1 LPAIEVTGGKNLA
14 ISTRA
19 ATLKQEMCAAL
30 SKELEIARK
39 ASSGERANEVKDGVQ
54 TRKKGNSFVYEF
66 EELTG
71 YPPDEG
77 VQVSFTVGEK
87 TSKGRYLGE
96 INSKFVFEFDD
107 DLGANIT
114 HGAIVSDPLFLLEK
128 QISILSTD
136 GPFESQVALS
146 SIGLAEYLNVNS
158 LSPNKSFMDGLN
170 QLQTDALE
178 VVAKNSVT
186 YIWGPPGTG
195 KTTTMGSIVAALASL
210 GQKVLLVSNTN
221 LAIDTALERC
231 LDRFSDVKELSGGEM
246 LRLGTMVKPELI
258 KKYSSKIDLDN
269 LFEKEV
275 VPLRK
280 KIETLSSS
288 LSKKKNKISDLLE
301 TQREYDRHLEKSLGS
316 AKAEVKVNALREDLN
331 KAKKEIPALNSRI
344 AELEQEFTQANS
356 KSGIGRMFSKSRNP
370 GAIRL
375 DINSAQSKKNQADK
389 AVLRISSEIP
399 ILEKEIAEIDRA
411 AAASK
416 AWLAKHSEGPKLI
429 IEIDSLKSETAVDE
443 KAIEALQEEIS
454 QKRTAIMQNAM
465 VIACTAYK
473 PLLDKEIIAMKFD
486 CVVIDEASMMQ
497 LPLYYCAAAL
507 AQTRIVI
514 AGDFRQLPPIVRVGS
529 NSSRGDSPAAA
540 LEADMKA
547 LMTENA
553 FTKSGVIAK
562 SKIGEKSTEL
572 IALRDQ
578 YRMRQPI
585 SDLIS
590 ETFYPEHTLRTVAEK
605 TDKPTPWGNE
615 AFIFFDTTSLEPE
628 SSTVGGKSRRNL
640 MHALTI
646 QAIAEQLFE
655 DGWELKSTAKKSF
668 GIITPYA
675 KQSSFIESLLTTD
688 PDKHVKGGISTVHRF
703 QGNERD
709 LMIIDLTKVASDN
722 EPNLGSFIG
731 HPDPLAPENAMWNVA
746 ISRARQHVMI
756 VGDSPTLERNSSAL
770 ISQLVTKM
778 KKNMKVIDA
787 RTVINEELLLASKTK
802 PTSTSGSISWFTGEG
817 FYKAFEKDLRS
828 VKSKVFLASP
838 FTTAQGTDRWM
849 QTFRDLRA
857 KEVEIIGF
865 TKPINEKDA
874 STNSAEIH
882 TGLEGV
888 FKELRPVSKMH
899 EKLAVF
905 DQRVVWLGSLNI
917 LSHKNSTEIMVRI
930 DSPDFAQSII
940 EEYQNQRV
948 NKGRPAKV
956 YAAGKHPKIG
966 DKCDRPGCGG
976 KFAFRPAGIS
986 KNSGRAYSA
995 FLSCDNWRINK
1006 CDNSAPFV
1014 AES

>member
-1 LPAIEVTGGKNLA
+1 MV

-19 ATLKQEMCAAL
+19 ATLKQEMGAAL
-30 SKELEIARK
+30 NKELEIARK

-96 INSKFVFEFDD
+96 IDSKFVFEFDD
-107 DLGANIT
+107 DLGANIAQ
-114 HGAIVSDPLFLLEK
+114 GAIVSDPLFLLEK
-128 QISILSTD
+128 QISILSAD

-146 SIGLAEYLNVNS
+146 SIGLAEYLSVDS

-170 QLQTDALE
+170 QLQADALE

-231 LDRFSDVKELSGGEM
+231 LDRFSDVKDLSGGEM

-258 KKYSSKIDLDN
+258 KKYSSKIDLDT

-280 KIETLSSS
+280 KIDAISSA
-288 LSKKKNKISDLLE
+288 LSKKKNKIGDLVE
-301 TQREYDRHLEKSLGS
+301 TQREYDRHLEKSRGS
-316 AKAEVKVNALREDLN
+316 AKAEEKANGLREDLK
-331 KAKKEIPALNSRI
+331 KAKKEIPALKLRI
-344 AELEQEFTQANS
+344 TELEAELNQANS
-356 KSGIGRMFSKSRNP
+356 KSGISRMFSKSRNP

-375 DINSAQSKKNQADK
+375 DINLSQSKKDQADK

-399 ILEKEIAEIDRA
+399 ILEKEIDEIERA
-411 AAASK
+411 AATSK
-416 AWLAKHSEGPKLI
+416 AWLAKHPDGPKLKA
-429 IEIDSLKSETAVDE
+429 EIDSLLGETGADE
-443 KAIEALQEEIS
+443 KAIEAIQEEIS
-454 QKRTAIMQNAM
+454 QKRTAILQKAQ

-486 CVVIDEASMMQ
+486 CVVVDEASMLQ
-497 LPLYYCAAAL
+497 LPLYYCAVAL
-507 AQTRIVI
+507 AQKRIVI

-578 YRMRQPI
+578 YRMRGAI

-615 AFIFFDTTSLEPE
+615 AFLFFDTTSLEPE
-628 SSTVGGKSRRNL
+628 SSTVNGKSRRNL
-640 MHALTI
+640 MHALTV

-688 PDKHVKGGISTVHRF
+688 PEKHVKGGISTVHRF

-709 LMIIDLTKVASDN
+709 LMIIDLTKVASDS
-722 EPNLGSFIG
+722 EPSLGSFIG

-746 ISRARQHVMI
+746 ISRARQHVII
-756 VGDSPTLERNSSAL
+756 VGDFPTLERNGSAL
-770 ISQLVTKM
+770 ISQLVSKM
-778 KKNMKVIDA
+778 KKNMKVIEA
-787 RTVINEELLLASKTK
+787 RTVINDELLLASKTK

-817 FYKAFEKDLRS
+817 FYKAFEKDLRG

-838 FTTAQGTDRWM
+838 FTTAQGTERWM

-857 KEVEIIGF
+857 KEVEIVGF
-865 TKPINEKDA
+865 TKPVNEKDSA
-874 STNSAEIH
+874 TNSAEIH
-882 TGLEGV
+882 TGLETV

-905 DQRVVWLGSLNI
+905 DQRIVWLGSLNI

-940 EEYQNQRV
+940 DEYQNQKRF
-948 NKGRPAKV
+948 
-956 YAAGKHPKIG
+956 AGNSRNLREPGKSLNVG
-966 DKCDRPGCGG
+966 DNCDVPGCSGTLVL
-976 KFAFRPAGIS
+976 RPAGVS
-986 KNSGRAYSA
+986 RNSGRRYEA
-995 FLSCDNWRINK
+995 FLGCTNFRTH
-1006 CDNSAPFV
+1006 
-1014 AES
+1014 

>member
-1 LPAIEVTGGKNLA
+1 VA

-19 ATLKQEMCAAL
+19 ATLKQQMGAAL
-30 SKELEIARK
+30 AKELEIARK
-39 ASSGERANEVKDGVQ
+39 ASSGERANEVKDGHQ

-114 HGAIVSDPLFLLEK
+114 QGAIVSDPLFLLEK
-128 QISILSTD
+128 QISILSSD

-146 SIGLAEYLNVNS
+146 SIGLAEYLTVDP

-170 QLQTDALE
+170 QLQSDALE

-231 LDRFSDVKELSGGEM
+231 LDRFSDVKELNGGEM
-246 LRLGTMVKPELI
+246 LRLGTMVKPELM
-258 KKYSSKIDLDN
+258 KKYSSKIDLDTI
-269 LFEKEV
+269 FEIEV

-280 KIETLSSS
+280 KIDTISSAM
-288 LSKKKNKISDLLE
+288 SKKKNKISDLLE

-316 AKAEVKVNALREDLN
+316 TKALEKANGLREDL
-331 KAKKEIPALNSRI
+331 KRAKKEIPALKLQI
-344 AELEQEFTQANS
+344 TELEAEFEKANS
-356 KSGIGRMFSKSRNP
+356 KSGIGRMFSNSRNP

-375 DINSAQSKKNQADK
+375 DINSAQSKKDQADK

-399 ILEKEIAEIDRA
+399 VLEKEIAEIDRA
-411 AAASK
+411 AVTSK
-416 AWLAKHSEGPKLI
+416 AWLAKHPEGPKLKAQ
-429 IEIDSLKSETAVDE
+429 IDSLKSETAVDE

-454 QKRTAIMQNAM
+454 QKRTEIMQKAQ

-486 CVVIDEASMMQ
+486 CVVVDEASMLQ
-497 LPLYYCAAAL
+497 LPLFYCAAAL
-507 AQTRIVI
+507 AQKRIVI

-578 YRMRQPI
+578 YRMREPI

-628 SSTVGGKSRRNL
+628 SSTVNGKSRRNL

-646 QAIAEQLFE
+646 QAVAEQLFE
-655 DGWELKSTAKKSF
+655 DGWELKSTTKKSF

-688 PDKHVKGGISTVHRF
+688 PDRHVKGGISTVHRF

-709 LMIIDLTKVASDN
+709 LMIIDLTKVASES

-746 ISRARQHVMI
+746 ISRARQHVII
-756 VGDSPTLERNSSAL
+756 VGDFATLERNSGAL
-770 ISQLVTKM
+770 ISQLVVKM
-778 KKNMKVIDA
+778 KKNMKIIDA
-787 RTVINEELLLASKTK
+787 KSVINEELLMASKTK
-802 PTSTSGSISWFTGEG
+802 PTSSSGSISWFTGEG
-817 FYKAFEKDLRS
+817 FYKAFEKDLRN

-838 FTTAQGTDRWM
+838 FTTAQGTERWM

-865 TKPINEKDA
+865 TKPVNEKDS

-882 TGLEGV
+882 NGLESV

-948 NKGRPAKV
+948 SKGRTPKV
-956 YAAGKHPKIG
+956 YAPGKHPKPG

-976 KFAFRPAGIS
+976 KFAFRSAGVS

-995 FLSCDNWRINK
+995 FLSCDNWRVNK

-1014 AES
+1014 SE

>member
-1 LPAIEVTGGKNLA
+1 LT

-19 ATLKQEMCAAL
+19 ATLKQQMVAAL
-30 SKELEIARK
+30 NKELEIARK
-39 ASSGERANEVKDGVQ
+39 ASSGERANEVKDGIQ
-54 TRKKGNSFVYEF
+54 TRKRGNSFIYEF

-96 INSKFVFEFDD
+96 VNSKFVFEIED
-107 DLGANIT
+107 DLGANVT
-114 HGAIVSDPLFLLEK
+114 QGAIVSDPLFLLEK
-128 QISILSTD
+128 QISILSAD

-146 SIGLAEYLNVNS
+146 SIGLAEYLKVES
-158 LSPNKSFMDGLN
+158 LSPNKNFMDGLN
-170 QLQTDALE
+170 QLQSDALQ
-178 VVAKNSVT
+178 VVANNSVT

-231 LDRFSDVKELSGGEM
+231 LDRSNDVKELGGGEM
-246 LRLGTMVKPELI
+246 LRLGTMVKPELV
-258 KKYSSKIDLDN
+258 KKYSSKIDLDT
-269 LFEKEV
+269 LFEIEV

-280 KIETLSSS
+280 KIDITSSA
-288 LSKKKNKISDLLE
+288 LNKKKNKISDLME
-301 TQREYDRHLEKSLGS
+301 AQREYDRHLEKSLGS
-316 AKAEVKVNALREDLN
+316 VKAEEKARGIRADLE
-331 KAKKEIPALNSRI
+331 KAKKEIPALKIRI
-344 AELEQEFTQANS
+344 SELETEFDQSNS

-370 GAIRL
+370 GVIRL
-375 DINSAQSKKNQADK
+375 EINSSQSKKDQADK
-389 AVLRISSEIP
+389 SVLRLSAEIS
-399 ILEKEIAEIDRA
+399 LVEKEINEIEKHVA
-411 AAASK
+411 SSK
-416 AWLAKHSEGPKLI
+416 AWLAKHPEGQKNNAE
-429 IEIDSLKSETAVDE
+429 IESLKGETLVDE
-443 KAIEALQEEIS
+443 KAIESLQEEIS
-454 QKRTAIMQNAM
+454 QKRTAIMQRAQ
-465 VIACTAYK
+465 VIACTAYR

-486 CVVIDEASMMQ
+486 CVVVDEASMLQ

-507 AQTRIVI
+507 AQKRIVI

-529 NSSRGDSPAAA
+529 NSSRGDSPAAT
-540 LEADMKA
+540 LEANMKE

-562 SKIGEKSTEL
+562 SKLGEKSTEL
-572 IALRDQ
+572 VALRDQ
-578 YRMRQPI
+578 YRMREAI
-585 SDLIS
+585 SNLIS

-615 AFIFFDTTSLEPE
+615 AFLFFDTTSLEPE
-628 SSTVGGKSRRNL
+628 SSTVNGKSRRNL

-655 DGWELKSTAKKSF
+655 EGWELKSIAKKSF

-688 PDKHVKGGISTVHRF
+688 PEKHVKGGISTVHRF

-709 LMIIDLTKVASDN
+709 LMIIDLTKVASES
-722 EPNLGSFIG
+722 EPNLGNFIG

-746 ISRARQHVMI
+746 ISRARQHVII
-756 VGDSPTLERNSSAL
+756 VGDFPTLKRNSSSL

-778 KKNMKVIDA
+778 KRNLKVIDA
-787 RTVINEELLLASKTK
+787 RTVINEELLLASNTK
-802 PTSTSGSISWFTGEG
+802 PTSSSGSISWFTGEG
-817 FYKAFEKDLRS
+817 FYKAFDKDLRS

-838 FTTAQGTDRWM
+838 FTTTQGTQRWM

-857 KEVEIIGF
+857 KDVEIIGF
-865 TKPINEKDA
+865 TKPVNEKDT

-882 TGLEGV
+882 TSLEGV

-940 EEYQNQRV
+940 DEYQNQRV
-948 NKGRPAKV
+948 GKGRPVKV
-956 YAAGKHPKIG
+956 YPPGRQPKIG

-976 KFAFRPAGIS
+976 TLILKSAGIS
-986 KNSGRAYSA
+986 KSGRSYSA
-995 FLSCDNWRINK
+995 FLSCDNWRVNK
-1006 CDNSAPFV
+1006 CSNSAEYIPN
-1014 AES
+1014 

>member
-1 LPAIEVTGGKNLA
+1 MA
-14 ISTRA
+14 ISIRA
-19 ATLKQEMCAAL
+19 AALKQDMGAAL
-30 SKELEIARK
+30 NKELEIARK

-54 TRKKGNSFVYEF
+54 TRKKSNSFVYEF

-71 YPPDEG
+71 FPPDEG
-77 VQVSFTVGEK
+77 VEVSFTVGEK

-107 DLGANIT
+107 DLGATIAQ
-114 HGAIVSDPLFLLEK
+114 GGIVSSPLFLLEK
-128 QISILSTD
+128 QISILSND
-136 GPFESQVALS
+136 APFESQVALS
-146 SIGLAEYLNVNS
+146 SIGLAEYLSVDS

-170 QLQTDALE
+170 QLQSDALA

-231 LDRFSDVKELSGGEM
+231 LDRFSDVQELSGGEM

-258 KKYSSKIDLDN
+258 SKYSSKVDLDT
-269 LFEKEV
+269 LFGIEV
-275 VPLRK
+275 APLRK
-280 KIETLSSS
+280 KIETISSA

-301 TQREYDRHLEKSLGS
+301 TQREYDRHLENSSGS
-316 AKAEVKVNALREDLN
+316 EKAEAKVNKLREDLK
-331 KAKKEIPALNSRI
+331 KAKKEIPALKLRI
-344 AELEQEFTQANS
+344 SELEAEFTLANS
-356 KSGIGRMFSKSRNP
+356 KSGIGRMLSKSRKP
-370 GAIRL
+370 DSIKL
-375 DINSAQSKKNQADK
+375 DINSTQSKKDQADK

-399 ILEKEIAEIDRA
+399 VLEKEIAEIDRA

-416 AWLAKHSEGPKLI
+416 AWLAKHPAGPKLKA
-429 IEIDSLKSETAVDE
+429 EIDSLRRETAVDE
-443 KAIEALQEEIS
+443 KAIKALQEEIS
-454 QKRTAIMQNAM
+454 QKRLAIMQKAK

-473 PLLDKEIIAMKFD
+473 PLLDKEVIAMKFD
-486 CVVIDEASMMQ
+486 CVVVDEASMLQ
-497 LPLYYCAAAL
+497 FPLYYCAAAL
-507 AQTRIVI
+507 AQKRIVI

-529 NSSRGDSPAAA
+529 NPNRGDSAAAA
-540 LEADMKA
+540 LEADMKE

-578 YRMRQPI
+578 YRMRKPI

-590 ETFYPEHTLRTVAEK
+590 ETFYPEHTLRTVSEK

-615 AFIFFDTTSLEPE
+615 AFLFFDTTSLEPE
-628 SSTVGGKSRRNL
+628 SSTVNGKSRRNL
-640 MHALTI
+640 MHALTV
-646 QAIAEQLFE
+646 QAIAEKLFE
-655 DGWELKSTAKKSF
+655 HGWELKSTAEKSF

-688 PDKHVKGGISTVHRF
+688 TEKHVKGGISTVHRF

-709 LMIIDLTKVASDN
+709 LMIIDLTKVASDS
-722 EPNLGSFIG
+722 EPKLGSFIG

-746 ISRARQHVMI
+746 ISRARQHVI
-756 VGDSPTLERNSSAL
+756 IIGDFPTLERNSSAL
-770 ISQLVTKM
+770 ISQLVHKM
-778 KKNMKVIDA
+778 KKNMKIIDA
-787 RTVINEELLLASKTK
+787 KTVINEELLLASKTNA
-802 PTSTSGSISWFTGEG
+802 TSSSGSISWFTGAG
-817 FYKAFEKDLRS
+817 FYKAFERDLRS

-838 FTTAQGTDRWM
+838 FTTAQGTERWM

-874 STNSAEIH
+874 STNSAQIH
-882 TGLEGV
+882 SGLETV
-888 FKELRPVSKMH
+888 FKELRPISKMH

-905 DQRVVWLGSLNI
+905 DERIVWLGSLNI

-930 DSPDFAQSII
+930 DSVDFAQSII
-940 EEYQNQRV
+940 NEYQNQRIS
-948 NKGRPAKV
+948 KGRTAKS
-956 YAAGKHPKIG
+956 YPPGKQPKIG

-976 KFAFRPAGIS
+976 EMFLKEGGIS
-986 KNSGRAYSA
+986 TKSGKPVPYKA
-995 FLSCDNWRINK
+995 FLGCSNFSLNGCKNAIWDYDSK
-1006 CDNSAPFV
+1006 PQVKS
-1014 AES
+1014 

>member
-1 LPAIEVTGGKNLA
+1 MA

-19 ATLKQEMCAAL
+19 ATLKQEMGAAL
-30 SKELEIARK
+30 NKELEIARK

-54 TRKKGNSFVYEF
+54 TRKKGKSFVYEF

-87 TSKGRYLGE
+87 TSKGKYLGE
-96 INSKFVFEFDD
+96 INSKFVFEFED
-107 DLGANIT
+107 DLGTSIAQ
-114 HGAIVSDPLFLLEK
+114 GAIVSDPLFLLEK
-128 QISILSTD
+128 QISVLSTD
-136 GPFESQVALS
+136 GPFENQVALS
-146 SIGLAEYLNVNS
+146 SLGLAEYINVDS
-158 LSPNKSFMDGLN
+158 LDPNKSFMDGLN
-170 QLQTDALE
+170 QLQADALE

-258 KKYSSKIDLDN
+258 KKYSSKIDLDS
-269 LFEKEV
+269 LFEIEV
-275 VPLRK
+275 APLRK
-280 KIETLSSS
+280 KIDAVSST

-301 TQREYDRHLEKSLGS
+301 RQREYDRHLEKSFGS
-316 AKAEVKVNALREDLN
+316 VKAEEKVKELKEDLK
-331 KAKKEIPALNSRI
+331 KAENEIPTLKSRI
-344 AELEQEFTQANS
+344 TELEDEFTQANS

-370 GAIRL
+370 GVIRL
-375 DINSAQSKKNQADK
+375 DINSAQSKKDQADK

-399 ILEKEIAEIDRA
+399 VLEKEIVEIDRA
-411 AAASK
+411 AATSK
-416 AWLAKHSEGPKLI
+416 AWLEKHPEGKEFKA
-429 IEIDSLKSETAVDE
+429 EIDSLTRETAVDE
-443 KAIEALQEEIS
+443 KEIDELQEEIS
-454 QKRTAIMQNAM
+454 QKRTSIMQKAK
-465 VIACTAYK
+465 VIACTAYR

-486 CVVIDEASMMQ
+486 CVVVDEASMLQ

-507 AQTRIVI
+507 AQKRIVV

-529 NSSRGDSPAAA
+529 NSSRGDSPAAD

-578 YRMRQPI
+578 YRMRGPI

-605 TDKPTPWGNE
+605 MDKPTPWGNDS
-615 AFIFFDTTSLEPE
+615 FIFFDTTSLEPE
-628 SSTVGGKSRRNL
+628 SSTVNGKSRRNL

-675 KQSSFIESLLTTD
+675 KQSTFIESLLTTD

-709 LMIIDLTKVASDN
+709 LMIIDLTKVASDS

-746 ISRARQHVMI
+746 ISRARQHVII
-756 VGDSPTLERNSSAL
+756 VGDFLTLERNSSAL

-778 KKNMKVIDA
+778 KKNMTVIDA
-787 RTVINEELLLASKTK
+787 RTVINEELLVASKSK
-802 PTSTSGSISWFTGEG
+802 PTSSSGSISWFTGEG

-838 FTTAQGTDRWM
+838 FTTAQGTERWM

-874 STNSAEIH
+874 ATNSAEIH

-888 FKELRPVSKMH
+888 FKELR
-899 EKLAVF
+899 
-905 DQRVVWLGSLNI
+905 QI
-917 LSHKNSTEIMVRI
+917 
-930 DSPDFAQSII
+930 
-940 EEYQNQRV
+940 
-948 NKGRPAKV
+948 
-956 YAAGKHPKIG
+956 
-966 DKCDRPGCGG
+966 
-976 KFAFRPAGIS
+976 
-986 KNSGRAYSA
+986 
-995 FLSCDNWRINK
+995 
-1006 CDNSAPFV
+1006 
-1014 AES
+1014 

>member
-1 LPAIEVTGGKNLA
+1 MP

-19 ATLKQEMCAAL
+19 ATLKQQMGAAL
-30 SKELEIARK
+30 ARELEIARK
-39 ASSGERANEVKDGVQ
+39 VSSGERANQAKDGIQ

-66 EELTG
+66 EELSG
-71 YPPDEG
+71 FPPDEG

-96 INSKFVFEFDD
+96 INSKFVFEFDE
-107 DLGANIT
+107 DLGTTISL
-114 HGAIVSDPLFLLEK
+114 GAVVSDPLFLLEK

-136 GPFESQVALS
+136 APFESQVALS
-146 SIGLAEYLNVNS
+146 SIGLADYLSVES
-158 LSPNKSFMDGLN
+158 LKPNKSFMDGLN
-170 QLQTDALE
+170 QLQSDALE
-178 VVAKNSVT
+178 VVARNSVT

-195 KTTTMGSIVAALASL
+195 KTTTMGSIVASLASL

-231 LDRFSDVKELSGGEM
+231 LDRFSDIKELGGGEM

-258 KKYSSKIDLDN
+258 KKYSSKIDLDT
-269 LFEKEV
+269 LFEIEV

-280 KIETLSSS
+280 KMDS
-288 LSKKKNKISDLLE
+288 LSVALGKKKNKISDLLE
-301 TQREYDRHLEKSLGS
+301 TQREYDQHLKKSLGS
-316 AKAEVKVNALREDLN
+316 AKAEEKVKGLKEDLK
-331 KAKKEIPALNSRI
+331 KAKKDIPTLKSRI
-344 AELEQEFTQANS
+344 TELEAEFSQANS
-356 KSGIGRMFSKSRNP
+356 KTGIGRMFSKSRNP
-370 GAIRL
+370 GAIKL
-375 DINSAQSKKNQADK
+375 DINAAQTKKDQADK

-399 ILEKEIAEIDRA
+399 TLEREIAEVEL
-411 AAASK
+411 AAASSK
-416 AWLAKHSEGPKLI
+416 VWLAKHPDGNKLK
-429 IEIDSLKSETAVDE
+429 IEIETLKNQTAAEE
-443 KAIEALQEEIS
+443 KAIEAIQEEIS
-454 QKRTAIMQNAM
+454 QKRTAIMQNAQ
-465 VIACTAYK
+465 VIACTAYR

-486 CVVIDEASMMQ
+486 CVVVDEASMLQ

-507 AQTRIVI
+507 AQKRIVV

-529 NSSRGDSPAAA
+529 NSSRGDSPAADE
-540 LEADMKA
+540 EANMKS

-578 YRMRQPI
+578 YRMRKPI

-615 AFIFFDTTSLEPE
+615 PFIFFDTTSLEPE
-628 SSTVGGKSRRNL
+628 SSTVNGKSRRNL
-640 MHALTI
+640 MHALTV
-646 QAIAEQLFE
+646 QAIAEKLFE

-668 GIITPYA
+668 GVITPYA

-688 PDKHVKGGISTVHRF
+688 PDKHIKGGISTVHRF

-709 LMIIDLTKVASDN
+709 LMIIDLTKVASDS

-746 ISRARQHVMI
+746 ISRARQHVII
-756 VGDSPTLERNSSAL
+756 VGDFATLERNSSAL
-770 ISQLVTKM
+770 ISQLVVKM
-778 KKNMKVIDA
+778 KKNMKVVDA
-787 RTVINEELLLASKTK
+787 RTVINEELLVASKSK
-802 PTSTSGSISWFTGEG
+802 PTSNSGSISWFTGEG
-817 FYKAFEKDLRS
+817 FYKAFEKDLRG

-838 FTTAQGTDRWM
+838 FTTAQGTERWM

-857 KEVEIIGF
+857 KNVEIVGF
-865 TKPINEKDA
+865 TKPVNEKDA

-930 DSPDFAQSII
+930 DSPDFAQSILD
-940 EEYQNQRV
+940 EYQNQRV
-948 NKGRPAKV
+948 SKGRPAKV
-956 YAAGKHPKIG
+956 YPPGKHPKPG

-976 KFAFRPAGIS
+976 KYALRPAGIS
-986 KNSGRAYSA
+986 KNSGRAYAA
-995 FLSCDNWRINK
+995 FLSCDNWRVNK

-1014 AES
+1014 GE

>member
-1 LPAIEVTGGKNLA
+1 MGNTASEMA

-19 ATLKQEMCAAL
+19 ATLKQQMGAAL
-30 SKELEIARK
+30 AKELEIARK
-39 ASSGERANEVKDGVQ
+39 ASSGERANQAKDGIQ

-66 EELTG
+66 EELSG
-71 YPPDEG
+71 FPPDEG

-96 INSKFVFEFDD
+96 INSKFVFEFDE
-107 DLGANIT
+107 DLGATISL
-114 HGAIVSDPLFLLEK
+114 GDVVSDPLFLLEK
-128 QISILSTD
+128 QISILSAD
-136 GPFESQVALS
+136 APFESQVALS
-146 SIGLAEYLNVNS
+146 SIGLADYVTVES
-158 LSPNKSFMDGLN
+158 LKPNKSFMDGLN
-170 QLQTDALE
+170 QLQSDALE
-178 VVAKNSVT
+178 VVARNSVT

-231 LDRFSDVKELSGGEM
+231 LDRFSDVKELGGGEM

-258 KKYSSKIDLDN
+258 KKYSSRIDLDT
-269 LFEKEV
+269 LFEIEV

-280 KIETLSSS
+280 KMDS
-288 LSKKKNKISDLLE
+288 LSVALGKKKNKISDLLE

-316 AKAEVKVNALREDLN
+316 AKVEAKVKGLREDLK
-331 KAKKEIPALNSRI
+331 KAKKDIPALKSQI
-344 AELEQEFTQANS
+344 SELEAEFSQANS
-356 KSGIGRMFSKSRNP
+356 KTGIGRMFSKSRNP

-375 DINSAQSKKNQADK
+375 DINAAQSKKDQADK

-399 ILEKEIAEIDRA
+399 SLEKEVEEIERA

-416 AWLAKHSEGPKLI
+416 TWLAKHPDGTKLKAE
-429 IEIDSLKSETAVDE
+429 IESLKNETSVDE
-443 KAIEALQEEIS
+443 KAIEAIQEEIS
-454 QKRTAIMQNAM
+454 QKRTSIMQNAQ
-465 VIACTAYK
+465 VIACTAYR

-486 CVVIDEASMMQ
+486 CVVVDEASMLQ

-507 AQTRIVI
+507 AQKRIVV

-540 LEADMKA
+540 LEAEMKE

-562 SKIGEKSTEL
+562 SKIGEKSSEL

-578 YRMRQPI
+578 YRMREPI

-615 AFIFFDTTSLEPE
+615 PFIFFDTTSLEPE
-628 SSTVGGKSRRNL
+628 SSTVNGKSRRNL
-640 MHALTI
+640 MHALTV
-646 QAIAEQLFE
+646 QALAEQLFE

-668 GIITPYA
+668 GVITPYA

-709 LMIIDLTKVASDN
+709 LMIIDLTKVATDS

-746 ISRARQHVMI
+746 ISRARQHVII
-756 VGDSPTLERNSSAL
+756 VGDFATLERNSSAL
-770 ISQLVTKM
+770 ISQLVVKM
-778 KKNMKVIDA
+778 KKNMKVVDA
-787 RTVINEELLLASKTK
+787 RTVINEELLLASKSK
-802 PTSTSGSISWFTGEG
+802 AISNSGSISWYTGEG
-817 FYKAFEKDLRS
+817 FYKAFEKDLRG

-838 FTTAQGTDRWM
+838 FTTAQGTERWM

-857 KEVEIIGF
+857 KNVEIVGF

-905 DQRVVWLGSLNI
+905 DQKIVWLGSLNI

-930 DSPDFAQSII
+930 DSPDFAQSILD
-940 EEYQNQRV
+940 EYQNQRAS
-948 NKGRPAKV
+948 KGRPAKV
-956 YAAGKHPKIG
+956 YPPGKNPKPG

-976 KFAFRPAGIS
+976 SFALRPAGVS
-986 KNSGRAYSA
+986 KNSGRAYAA
-995 FLSCDNWRINK
+995 FLSCDNWRVNK

-1014 AES
+1014 AE

>member
-1 LPAIEVTGGKNLA
+1 MA
-14 ISTRA
+14 
-19 ATLKQEMCAAL
+19 AAL
-30 SKELEIARK
+30 NKELEIARK
-39 ASSGERANEVKDGVQ
+39 ASSGERANEVKDGIQ
-54 TRKKGNSFVYEF
+54 TRKKGNSFIYEF

-96 INSKFVFEFDD
+96 INSKFVFEIED
-107 DLGANIT
+107 DLGANVT
-114 HGAIVSDPLFLLEK
+114 QGAIVSDPLFLLEK

-146 SIGLAEYLNVNS
+146 SIGLAEYLKVES

-170 QLQTDALE
+170 QLQSDALQ
-178 VVAKNSVT
+178 VVANNSVT

-231 LDRFSDVKELSGGEM
+231 LDRSNDVKELGGGEM

-258 KKYSSKIDLDN
+258 KKYSSKIDLDT
-269 LFEKEV
+269 LFEIEV

-280 KIETLSSS
+280 KIDITSSA
-288 LSKKKNKISDLLE
+288 LSKKKNKISDLME
-301 TQREYDRHLEKSLGS
+301 AQREYDRHLEKSLGS
-316 AKAEVKVNALREDLN
+316 VKAEEKARGIREDLE
-331 KAKKEIPALNSRI
+331 KAKKEIPALKIRI
-344 AELEQEFTQANS
+344 SELETEFDQSNS

-370 GAIRL
+370 GVIRL
-375 DINSAQSKKNQADK
+375 EINSSQSKKDQADK
-389 AVLRISSEIP
+389 SVLRLSAEIS
-399 ILEKEIAEIDRA
+399 LVEKEINEIEKHVA
-411 AAASK
+411 SSK
-416 AWLAKHSEGPKLI
+416 AWLAKHPEGPKNKAE
-429 IEIDSLKSETAVDE
+429 IESLKGETLVDE
-443 KAIEALQEEIS
+443 KAIETLQEEIS
-454 QKRTAIMQNAM
+454 QKRTAIMHRAQ
-465 VIACTAYK
+465 VIACTAYR

-486 CVVIDEASMMQ
+486 CVVVDEASMLQ

-507 AQTRIVI
+507 AQKRIVI

-529 NSSRGDSPAAA
+529 NSSRGDSPAAT
-540 LEADMKA
+540 LEANMKE

-562 SKIGEKSTEL
+562 SKLGEKSTEL

-578 YRMRQPI
+578 YRMREAI
-585 SDLIS
+585 SNLIS

-615 AFIFFDTTSLEPE
+615 AFLFFDTTSLEPE
-628 SSTVGGKSRRNL
+628 SSTVNGKSRRNL
-640 MHALTI
+640 IHALTV

-688 PDKHVKGGISTVHRF
+688 PEKHVKGGISTVHRF

-709 LMIIDLTKVASDN
+709 LMIIDLTKVASES
-722 EPNLGSFIG
+722 EPNLGNFIG

-746 ISRARQHVMI
+746 ISRARQHVII
-756 VGDSPTLERNSSAL
+756 VGDFPTLKRNSSSL

-778 KKNMKVIDA
+778 KKNLKVIDA

-802 PTSTSGSISWFTGEG
+802 PTSSSGSISWFTGEG
-817 FYKAFEKDLRS
+817 FYKAFDKDLRS

-838 FTTAQGTDRWM
+838 FTTTQGTQRWM

-857 KEVEIIGF
+857 KDVEIIGF
-865 TKPINEKDA
+865 TKPVNEKDT

-882 TGLEGV
+882 TSLEGV

-940 EEYQNQRV
+940 DEYQNQRV
-948 NKGRPAKV
+948 GKGRPVKV
-956 YAAGKHPKIG
+956 YPPGKQPKIG

-976 KFAFRPAGIS
+976 TFILKSAGIS
-986 KNSGRAYSA
+986 KSGRSYSA
-995 FLSCDNWRINK
+995 FLSCDNWRVNK
-1006 CDNSAPFV
+1006 CSNSAEYIPN
-1014 AES
+1014 

>member
-1 LPAIEVTGGKNLA
+1 MG
-14 ISTRA
+14 
-19 ATLKQEMCAAL
+19 AAL
-30 SKELEIARK
+30 NKELEIARR

-54 TRKKGNSFVYEF
+54 TRKKGKSFVYEF

-71 YPPDEG
+71 FPPDEG

-87 TSKGRYLGE
+87 TSKGKYLGE
-96 INSKFVFEFDD
+96 VNSKFVFEFDD
-107 DLGANIT
+107 DLGASIVQ
-114 HGAIVSDPLFLLEK
+114 GAIVSDPLFLLEK
-128 QISILSTD
+128 QISVLSSD
-136 GPFESQVALS
+136 APFENQVALS
-146 SIGLAEYLNVNS
+146 SLGLAEYINVDA
-158 LSPNKSFMDGLN
+158 LTPNKSFMDGLN
-170 QLQTDALE
+170 QLQADALE
-178 VVAKNSVT
+178 VVASNSVT

-231 LDRFSDVKELSGGEM
+231 LDRFSDIKELSGGEM

-258 KKYSSKIDLDN
+258 KKYSSKIDLDS
-269 LFEKEV
+269 LFELEV
-275 VPLRK
+275 LPLRK
-280 KIETLSSS
+280 KIDTVSSA

-316 AKAEVKVNALREDLN
+316 LKAEERVKGLREDLK
-331 KAKKEIPALNSRI
+331 KAEKEIPTLTSRI
-344 AELEQEFTQANS
+344 TALEAEFTQANS

-375 DINSAQSKKNQADK
+375 DINSAQSKKDQADK
-389 AVLRISSEIP
+389 AVIRITSEIP
-399 ILEKEIAEIDRA
+399 VLEKEIIEKDRA

-416 AWLAKHSEGPKLI
+416 VWLEKHPEGKNLKA
-429 IEIDSLKSETAVDE
+429 EIDSLTSDTANDE
-443 KAIEALQEEIS
+443 KAIEDLQEEIS
-454 QKRTAIMQNAM
+454 QKRTMIMQKAQ
-465 VIACTAYK
+465 VIACTAYR

-486 CVVIDEASMMQ
+486 CVVVDEASMLQ
-497 LPLYYCAAAL
+497 LPLYFCAATL
-507 AQTRIVI
+507 AQKRIVV

-529 NSSRGDSPAAA
+529 NSSRGDSPAAD
-540 LEADMKA
+540 LEAEMKA

-578 YRMRQPI
+578 YRMREPI

-605 TDKPTPWGNE
+605 LDKPTPWGND

-628 SSTVGGKSRRNL
+628 SSTVNGKSRRNL
-640 MHALTI
+640 MHALTV

-675 KQSSFIESLLTTD
+675 KQSTFIESLLTTD

-709 LMIIDLTKVASDN
+709 LMIIDLTKVASDG

-746 ISRARQHVMI
+746 ISRARQHVI
-756 VGDSPTLERNSSAL
+756 IIGDFPTLERNSSAL
-770 ISQLVTKM
+770 ISQLVVKM
-778 KKNMKVIDA
+778 KKNMTVIDA
-787 RTVINEELLLASKTK
+787 KSVINEELLVASKVK
-802 PTSTSGSISWFTGEG
+802 PTSSSGSISWFTGEG

-838 FTTAQGTDRWM
+838 FTTAQGTERWM

-857 KEVEIIGF
+857 KDVEIVGF

-882 TGLEGV
+882 TGLEDV

-940 EEYQNQRV
+940 DEYQNQRKFSSSSR
-948 NKGRPAKV
+948 NSKRTGRALEEG
-956 YAAGKHPKIG
+956 A
-966 DKCDRPGCGG
+966 KCDVPGCSGILVL
-976 KFAFRPAGIS
+976 RPAGVS
-986 KNSGRAYSA
+986 RNSGRAYEA
-995 FLSCDNWRINK
+995 FLGCTNFK
-1006 CDNSAPFV
+1006 TH
-1014 AES
+1014 

>member
-1 LPAIEVTGGKNLA
+1 MG
-14 ISTRA
+14 
-19 ATLKQEMCAAL
+19 AAL
-30 SKELEIARK
+30 NKELEIARK

-54 TRKKGNSFVYEF
+54 TRKKGKSFVYEF

-77 VQVSFTVGEK
+77 VQVSFSVGEK
-87 TSKGRYLGE
+87 TSKGKYLGE
-96 INSKFVFEFDD
+96 INSKFVFEFED
-107 DLGANIT
+107 DLGASIAQ
-114 HGAIVSDPLFLLEK
+114 GAIVSDPLFLLEK
-128 QISILSTD
+128 QISVLSTD
-136 GPFESQVALS
+136 GPFENQVALS
-146 SIGLAEYLNVNS
+146 SIGLAEYMNVDS
-158 LSPNKSFMDGLN
+158 LAPNKRFMDGLN
-170 QLQTDALE
+170 QLQADALE
-178 VVAKNSVT
+178 VVASNSVT

-258 KKYSSKIDLDN
+258 KKYSSKIDLDS
-269 LFEKEV
+269 LFELEV

-280 KIETLSSS
+280 KIDTVSSA
-288 LSKKKNKISDLLE
+288 LSKKKNEISDLLE
-301 TQREYDRHLEKSLGS
+301 MQREYDRHLEKSLGS
-316 AKAEVKVNALREDLN
+316 VKAEEKVKGLREDLK
-331 KAKKEIPALNSRI
+331 KAEKEIPILQSRI
-344 AELEQEFTQANS
+344 RDLEAEFTQANS
-356 KSGIGRMFSKSRNP
+356 KSGIGRVFSKSRNP

-375 DINSAQSKKNQADK
+375 DINAAQSKKDQTDK
-389 AVLRISSEIP
+389 AVIRISSEIRV
-399 ILEKEIAEIDRA
+399 LEKEILEIDRA
-411 AAASK
+411 AATSK
-416 AWLAKHSEGPKLI
+416 VWLEKHPEGKMLKAK
-429 IEIDSLKSETAVDE
+429 IDSLISETGVDE
-443 KAIEALQEEIS
+443 KAIEELQEEIS
-454 QKRTAIMQNAM
+454 QKRATIMQKAQ

-486 CVVIDEASMMQ
+486 CVVVDEASMLP

-507 AQTRIVI
+507 SQKRIVV

-529 NSSRGDSPAAA
+529 NSSRGDSPAAY

-578 YRMRQPI
+578 YRMRGPI

-590 ETFYPEHTLRTVAEK
+590 ETFYPEHTLRTVAERL
-605 TDKPTPWGNE
+605 DKPTPWGND

-628 SSTVGGKSRRNL
+628 SSAVNGKSRRNL
-640 MHALTI
+640 MHALTV
-646 QAIAEQLFE
+646 QAIAEQLFK

-709 LMIIDLTKVASDN
+709 LMIIDLTKVASER

-746 ISRARQHVMI
+746 ISRARQHVII
-756 VGDSPTLERNSSAL
+756 VGDFPTLERNSSAI
-770 ISQLVTKM
+770 ISQLVVKM
-778 KKNMKVIDA
+778 KKDMTAIDA
-787 RTVINEELLLASKTK
+787 RSVINEELLITSKSK
-802 PTSTSGSISWFTGEG
+802 PTSSSGSISWFTGEG

-838 FTTAQGTDRWM
+838 FTTAQGTERWM

-857 KEVEIIGF
+857 KEVEIVGF

-874 STNSAEIH
+874 ATNSAEIH

-940 EEYQNQRV
+940 DEYQNQR
-948 NKGRPAKV
+948 KF
-956 YAAGKHPKIG
+956 AGSSRNFRQTG
-966 DKCDRPGCGG
+966 MTLQEGSKCDVPGCSGTLVL
-976 KFAFRPAGIS
+976 RPAGIS
-986 KNSGRAYSA
+986 RKSGRAYEA
-995 FLSCDNWRINK
+995 FLGCTNFKTHQS
-1006 CDNSAPFV
+1006 
-1014 AES
+1014 

>member
-1 LPAIEVTGGKNLA
+1 MA

-19 ATLKQEMCAAL
+19 ATLKQQMGAAL
-30 SKELEIARK
+30 AKELEIARK
-39 ASSGERANEVKDGVQ
+39 ASSGERANEVKDGHQ

-96 INSKFVFEFDD
+96 IDSKFVFEFDE

-114 HGAIVSDPLFLLEK
+114 QGAIVSDPLFLLEK

-146 SIGLAEYLNVNS
+146 SIGLAEYLTVDP
-158 LSPNKSFMDGLN
+158 LSPNKNFMDGLN
-170 QLQTDALE
+170 QLQSDALE

-231 LDRFSDVKELSGGEM
+231 LDRFSDVKELNGGEM
-246 LRLGTMVKPELI
+246 LRLGTMVKPELM
-258 KKYSSKIDLDN
+258 KKYSSKIDLDTI
-269 LFEKEV
+269 FEIEV

-280 KIETLSSS
+280 KIDTISSAM
-288 LSKKKNKISDLLE
+288 SKKKNKISDLLE
-301 TQREYDRHLEKSLGS
+301 TQREYDRHLEKSQGS
-316 AKAEVKVNALREDLN
+316 TKALERANGLREDLK
-331 KAKKEIPALNSRI
+331 KAKKEIPALKLRI
-344 AELEQEFTQANS
+344 TELEAEFAKANS
-356 KSGIGRMFSKSRNP
+356 KSGIGRMFSNSRNP
-370 GAIRL
+370 GAIKL
-375 DINSAQSKKNQADK
+375 DINSAQSKKDQADK
-389 AVLRISSEIP
+389 AVLRISSEITV
-399 ILEKEIAEIDRA
+399 LEKEIAEIDRA
-411 AAASK
+411 AATSK
-416 AWLAKHSEGPKLI
+416 AWLAKYPEGPKLKAQ
-429 IEIDSLKSETAVDE
+429 IDSLKSETAIDE

-454 QKRTAIMQNAM
+454 QKRTEIMQKAQ

-486 CVVIDEASMMQ
+486 CVVVDEASMLQ
-497 LPLYYCAAAL
+497 LPLFYCAAAL
-507 AQTRIVI
+507 AQKRIVI

-578 YRMRQPI
+578 YRMREPI

-605 TDKPTPWGNE
+605 TDKPSPWGNE

-628 SSTVGGKSRRNL
+628 SSTVNGKSRRNL

-646 QAIAEQLFE
+646 QAVAEQLFE

-688 PDKHVKGGISTVHRF
+688 PDRHVKGGISTVHRF

-709 LMIIDLTKVASDN
+709 LMIIDLTKVASES

-746 ISRARQHVMI
+746 ISRARQHVII
-756 VGDSPTLERNSSAL
+756 VGDFATLERNSGAL
-770 ISQLVTKM
+770 ISQLVVKM
-778 KKNMKVIDA
+778 KKNMKIIDA
-787 RTVINEELLLASKTK
+787 KSVINEELLMASKTK
-802 PTSTSGSISWFTGEG
+802 QTSSSGSISWFTGEG
-817 FYKAFEKDLRS
+817 FYKAFEKDLRN

-838 FTTAQGTDRWM
+838 FTTAQGTERWM

-865 TKPINEKDA
+865 TKPVNEKDS

-882 TGLEGV
+882 TGLESV

-948 NKGRPAKV
+948 SKGRTPKA
-956 YAAGKHPKIG
+956 YAPGKHPKPG

-976 KFAFRPAGIS
+976 KFAFRPAGVS

-995 FLSCDNWRINK
+995 FLSCDNWRVNK

-1014 AES
+1014 SE

>member
-1 LPAIEVTGGKNLA
+1 MA

-19 ATLKQEMCAAL
+19 ATLKQEMGAAL
-30 SKELEIARK
+30 NKELEIARK

-107 DLGANIT
+107 DLGANIAQ
-114 HGAIVSDPLFLLEK
+114 GAIVSDPLFLLEK

-146 SIGLAEYLNVNS
+146 SIGLAEYLSVDS

-170 QLQTDALE
+170 QLQSDALE

-231 LDRFSDVKELSGGEM
+231 LDRFSDVKELNGGEM

-258 KKYSSKIDLDN
+258 KKYSARIDLDT
-269 LFEKEV
+269 LFEIEV

-280 KIETLSSS
+280 KIDTISSA

-316 AKAEVKVNALREDLN
+316 AKAEEKVNGLREDLK
-331 KAKKEIPALNSRI
+331 KAKKEIPALKLRI
-344 AELEQEFTQANS
+344 TELEAEFTQANS

-375 DINSAQSKKNQADK
+375 DINSAQSKKDQADK

-399 ILEKEIAEIDRA
+399 ILEKEIDEIERA
-411 AAASK
+411 AATSK
-416 AWLAKHSEGPKLI
+416 AWLTKHPDGPKLKA
-429 IEIDSLKSETAVDE
+429 EIDSLRSETAVDE
-443 KAIEALQEEIS
+443 KAIEAIQEEIS
-454 QKRTAIMQNAM
+454 QKRTAIMQKAQ

-486 CVVIDEASMMQ
+486 CVVVDEASMLQ

-507 AQTRIVI
+507 AQKRIVI

-578 YRMRQPI
+578 YRMREPI

-615 AFIFFDTTSLEPE
+615 AFLFFDTTSLEPE
-628 SSTVGGKSRRNL
+628 SSTVNGKSRRNL
-640 MHALTI
+640 MHALTV

-655 DGWELKSTAKKSF
+655 NGWELKSTAKKSF

-688 PDKHVKGGISTVHRF
+688 PEKHVKGGISTVHRF

-709 LMIIDLTKVASDN
+709 LMIIDLTKVASDS

-746 ISRARQHVMI
+746 ISRARQHVII
-756 VGDSPTLERNSSAL
+756 VGDFPTLERNSSAL
-770 ISQLVTKM
+770 ISQLVNKM

-787 RTVINEELLLASKTK
+787 RTVINEELLLASKNK
-802 PTSTSGSISWFTGEG
+802 PTTSSGSISWFTGEG
-817 FYKAFEKDLRS
+817 FYKAFEKDLRG

-838 FTTAQGTDRWM
+838 FTTAQGTERWM

-857 KEVEIIGF
+857 KEVEIVGF
-865 TKPINEKDA
+865 TKPVNEKDSA
-874 STNSAEIH
+874 TNSAEIH
-882 TGLEGV
+882 TGLETV

-905 DQRVVWLGSLNI
+905 DQRIVWLGSLNI

-940 EEYQNQRV
+940 NEYQNQRV
-948 NKGRPAKV
+948 NKGRTAKV
-956 YAAGKHPKIG
+956 YPPGKQPKIG
-966 DKCDRPGCGG
+966 DKCDRPDCGG
-976 KFAFRPAGIS
+976 EMFLKEGGIS
-986 KNSGRAYSA
+986 MKSGKPVPYKA
-995 FLSCDNWRINK
+995 FLSCNNYKVNGCRNAMDYEPQP
-1006 CDNSAPFV
+1006 SAKK
-1014 AES
+1014 

>member
-1 LPAIEVTGGKNLA
+1 MG
-14 ISTRA
+14 
-19 ATLKQEMCAAL
+19 AAL
-30 SKELEIARK
+30 NKELEIARR
-39 ASSGERANEVKDGVQ
+39 ASSGERANDVKDGVQ

-107 DLGANIT
+107 DLGANIAL
-114 HGAIVSDPLFLLEK
+114 GAVVGDPLFLLEK
-128 QISILSTD
+128 QISILSAD

-146 SIGLAEYLNVNS
+146 SIGLAEYLNVDS

-170 QLQTDALE
+170 QLQSDALE

-221 LAIDTALERC
+221 LGIDTALERC

-258 KKYSSKIDLDN
+258 KKYSSKIDLDT
-269 LFEKEV
+269 LFEIEV

-280 KIETLSSS
+280 KIETISSA
-288 LSKKKNKISDLLE
+288 LNKKKNKISDLLE
-301 TQREYDRHLEKSLGS
+301 TQREYDRHLEKSRGS
-316 AKAEVKVNALREDLN
+316 AKAADKVIGLSEDLK
-331 KAKKEIPALNSRI
+331 KAKKEIPDLKLRI
-344 AELEQEFTQANS
+344 AELEAEFMQANS
-356 KSGIGRMFSKSRNP
+356 KSGIGRMFSKFRNP

-375 DINSAQSKKNQADK
+375 DINLSQSKKDQAEK
-389 AVLRISSEIP
+389 AVMRISTEIP
-399 ILEKEIAEIDRA
+399 ILEKEIDEIERA
-411 AAASK
+411 AATSR
-416 AWLAKHSEGPKLI
+416 AWLAKHSDGPELKAE
-429 IEIDSLKSETAVDE
+429 IESLLSETAVDE
-443 KAIEALQEEIS
+443 KAIEAIQEEIS
-454 QKRTAIMQNAM
+454 QKRTAIMQKAQ

-486 CVVIDEASMMQ
+486 CVVVDEASMLQ

-507 AQTRIVI
+507 AQKRIVI

-529 NSSRGDSPAAA
+529 NSSRGDSPAAD

-578 YRMRQPI
+578 YRMREPI

-615 AFIFFDTTSLEPE
+615 AFLFFDTTSLEPE
-628 SSTVGGKSRRNL
+628 SSTVNGKSRRNL

-646 QAIAEQLFE
+646 QAIAEKLFE
-655 DGWELKSTAKKSF
+655 DGWELKSTSEKSF

-688 PDKHVKGGISTVHRF
+688 PDKQVKGGISTVHRF

-709 LMIIDLTKVASDN
+709 LMIIDLTKVASDS

-746 ISRARQHVMI
+746 ISRARQHVII
-756 VGDSPTLERNSSAL
+756 VGDFPTLERNSSAL

-802 PTSTSGSISWFTGEG
+802 PTSSTGSISWFTGEG

-865 TKPINEKDA
+865 TKPVNEKDS

-882 TGLEGV
+882 TGLEAV

-905 DQRVVWLGSLNI
+905 DQRIVWLGSLNI
-917 LSHKNSTEIMVRI
+917 LSHKNSTELMVRI
-930 DSPDFAQSII
+930 DSPDFAKSIV

-948 NKGRPAKV
+948 SKGRPTRV
-956 YAAGKHPKIG
+956 YPPGKHPKVG

-976 KFAFRPAGIS
+976 KFAFRPAGVS
-986 KNSGRAYSA
+986 KKSGRAYSA
-995 FLSCDNWRINK
+995 FLACDNWRINR

-1014 AES
+1014 GD

>member
-1 LPAIEVTGGKNLA
+1 MGNTASEMA

-19 ATLKQEMCAAL
+19 ATLKQQMGAAL
-30 SKELEIARK
+30 AKELEIARK
-39 ASSGERANEVKDGVQ
+39 ASSGERANQAKGGTQ

-66 EELTG
+66 EELSG
-71 YPPDEG
+71 FPPDEG

-96 INSKFVFEFDD
+96 INSKFVFEFDE
-107 DLGANIT
+107 DLGATISL
-114 HGAIVSDPLFLLEK
+114 GDVISDPLFLLEK
-128 QISILSTD
+128 QISILSAD
-136 GPFESQVALS
+136 APFESQVALS
-146 SIGLAEYLNVNS
+146 SIGLADYLTVES
-158 LSPNKSFMDGLN
+158 LKPNKSFMDGLN
-170 QLQTDALE
+170 QLQSDALE
-178 VVAKNSVT
+178 VVARNSVT

-231 LDRFSDVKELSGGEM
+231 LDRFSDVKELGGGEM
-246 LRLGTMVKPELI
+246 LRLGTMVKPELM
-258 KKYSSKIDLDN
+258 KKYSSKIDLDT
-269 LFEKEV
+269 LFEIEV

-280 KIETLSSS
+280 KMDTLSVA
-288 LSKKKNKISDLLE
+288 LGKKKNKISDLLE

-316 AKAEVKVNALREDLN
+316 AKVETKVKGLKDDLK
-331 KAKKEIPALNSRI
+331 KAKKDIPALKSQI
-344 AELEQEFTQANS
+344 SELEAEFSQANS
-356 KSGIGRMFSKSRNP
+356 KTGIGRMFSKSRNP
-370 GAIRL
+370 GVIRL
-375 DINSAQSKKNQADK
+375 DINAAQSKKDQADK
-389 AVLRISSEIP
+389 AVLRITSEIP
-399 ILEKEIAEIDRA
+399 ALEKEVEEIDRA
-411 AAASK
+411 AANSK
-416 AWLAKHSEGPKLI
+416 AWLAKHPDGIKLKA
-429 IEIDSLKSETAVDE
+429 EIDSLKHETSIDE
-443 KAIEALQEEIS
+443 KAIEAIQEEIS
-454 QKRTAIMQNAM
+454 QKRTSIMQNAQ
-465 VIACTAYK
+465 VIACTAYR

-486 CVVIDEASMMQ
+486 CVVVDEASMLQ

-507 AQTRIVI
+507 AQKRIVV

-540 LEADMKA
+540 LEAEMKE

-578 YRMRQPI
+578 YRMREPI

-605 TDKPTPWGNE
+605 TDKPTPWGNDP
-615 AFIFFDTTSLEPE
+615 FIFFDTTSLEPE
-628 SSTVGGKSRRNL
+628 SSTVNGKSRRNL
-640 MHALTI
+640 MHALTV
-646 QAIAEQLFE
+646 QAVAEKLFE

-668 GIITPYA
+668 GVITPYA

-709 LMIIDLTKVASDN
+709 LMIIDLTKVATDS

-746 ISRARQHVMI
+746 ISRARQHVII
-756 VGDSPTLERNSSAL
+756 VGDFATLERNSSAL
-770 ISQLVTKM
+770 ISQLVVKM
-778 KKNMKVIDA
+778 KKNMKVVDA
-787 RTVINEELLLASKTK
+787 RTVINEELLLASKSK
-802 PTSTSGSISWFTGEG
+802 PSSNSGSISWFTGEG
-817 FYKAFEKDLRS
+817 FYKAFEKDLRG

-838 FTTAQGTDRWM
+838 FTTAQGTERWM

-857 KEVEIIGF
+857 KNVEIVGF
-865 TKPINEKDA
+865 TKPVNEKDA

-905 DQRVVWLGSLNI
+905 DQKIVWLGSLNI

-930 DSPDFAQSII
+930 DSPDFAQSILD
-940 EEYQNQRV
+940 EYQNQRIS
-948 NKGRPAKV
+948 KGRPAKV
-956 YAAGKHPKIG
+956 YPPGKNPKPG

-976 KFAFRPAGIS
+976 KFVMRPAGVS

-995 FLSCDNWRINK
+995 FLSCDNWRVNR
-1006 CDNSAPFV
+1006 CDNSAPYT
-1014 AES
+1014 A

>member
-1 LPAIEVTGGKNLA
+1 MA

-19 ATLKQEMCAAL
+19 TTLKEEMVAAL
-30 SKELEIARK
+30 KKELEIARK
-39 ASSGERANEVKDGVQ
+39 ASSGERANQVKDGVQ
-54 TRKKGNSFVYEF
+54 TRKKTNSFVYEF

-96 INSKFVFEFDD
+96 INSKYVFELED
-107 DLGANIT
+107 DLGPNIPL
-114 HGAIVSDPLFLLEK
+114 GAIVSDPLFLLEK
-128 QISILSTD
+128 QITILSND
-136 GPFESQVALS
+136 GPFENQVALS
-146 SIGLAEYLNVNS
+146 SLGLAEYIEVES
-158 LSPNKSFMDGLN
+158 LSPNKSFMNGLN
-170 QLQTDALE
+170 QLQSDSLQ
-178 VVAKNSVT
+178 VVASNSVT

-231 LDRFSDVKELSGGEM
+231 LDRYGEVKELAGGEM

-258 KKYSSKIDLDN
+258 KKYSSKIDLDT
-269 LFEKEV
+269 LFEVEV
-275 VPLRK
+275 GPLRK
-280 KIETLSSS
+280 KLEVISGA
-288 LSKKKNKISDLLE
+288 LSKKKNKLSDLSE
-301 TQREYDRHLEKSLGS
+301 IQRDYDHHLEKSMGS
-316 AKAEVKVNALREDLN
+316 IKALN
-331 KAKKEIPALNSRI
+331 KVQELRQDLKVLKKELPVFKSRI
-344 AELEQEFTQANS
+344 VELEKEFSESNS
-356 KSGIGRMFSKSRNP
+356 KTGLGRMFSKTRNP
-370 GAIRL
+370 GAIKI
-375 DINSAQSKKNQADK
+375 DINSLQGKKDQADK
-389 AVLRISSEIP
+389 SILRISSEISS
-399 ILEKEIAEIDRA
+399 LEKEIEEINLDA
-411 AAASK
+411 AVSK
-416 AWLAKHSEGPKLI
+416 SWLAKHPDSSKVNSE
-429 IEIDSLKSETAVDE
+429 IESLKKETAADE
-443 KAIEALQEEIS
+443 KIIEALQEEIS
-454 QKRTAIMQNAM
+454 QKRTAIMQKAQ
-465 VIACTAYK
+465 VIACTAFR

-486 CVVIDEASMMQ
+486 CVVVDEASMLQ
-497 LPLYYCAAAL
+497 LPLYFCAAAL
-507 AQTRIVI
+507 AQQRIVV

-540 LEADMKA
+540 LEADMKE
-547 LMTENA
+547 LMTQNA

-562 SKIGEKSTEL
+562 SKIGEKSPEL

-578 YRMRQPI
+578 YRMREPI

-590 ETFYPEHTLRTVAEK
+590 KNFYPEHTLRTVAEK

-615 AFIFFDTTSLEPE
+615 AFFFFDTASLDPE
-628 SSTVGGKSRRNL
+628 SSTVNGKSRRNL
-640 MHALTI
+640 MHALTV

-655 DGWELKSTAKKSF
+655 NGWELKSTAKKSF

-688 PDKHVKGGISTVHRF
+688 PDKKVKGGISTVHRF

-709 LMIIDLTKVASDN
+709 LMIIDLTKVASDS
-722 EPNLGSFIG
+722 EPSLGNFIG

-746 ISRARQHVMI
+746 ISRARQHVII
-756 VGDSPTLERNSSAL
+756 VGDFPTLERNSSAL

-778 KKNMKVIDA
+778 KNDMKVIDA
-787 RTVINEELLLASKTK
+787 KTVINEELLMASKVK
-802 PTSTSGSISWFTGEG
+802 PTSNSGSIAWYTGDG

-857 KEVEIIGF
+857 KEVEIVGF
-865 TKPINEKDA
+865 TKPLNEKD
-874 STNSAEIH
+874 SGTNSAEIH
-882 TGLEGV
+882 TGLESV

-905 DQRVVWLGSLNI
+905 DQRIVWLGSLNI

-930 DSPDFAQSII
+930 ESPDFAQSII
-940 EEYQNQRV
+940 DEYQNQRV
-948 NKGRPAKV
+948 SKGRPAKV
-956 YAAGKHPKIG
+956 YAPGKQPKVG

-976 KFAFRPAGIS
+976 TFTLKQAGIS
-986 KNSGRAYSA
+986 KSGRPYAA
-995 FLSCDNWRINK
+995 FLSCDNWRVNK
-1006 CDNSAPFV
+1006 CNNSAEYIP
-1014 AES
+1014 S

>member
-1 LPAIEVTGGKNLA
+1 LT

-19 ATLKQEMCAAL
+19 ATLKQQMVAAL
-30 SKELEIARK
+30 NKELEIARK
-39 ASSGERANEVKDGVQ
+39 ASSGERANEVKDGIQ
-54 TRKKGNSFVYEF
+54 TRKRGNSFIYEF

-96 INSKFVFEFDD
+96 VNSKFVFEIED
-107 DLGANIT
+107 DLGANVT
-114 HGAIVSDPLFLLEK
+114 QGAIVSDPLFLLEK
-128 QISILSTD
+128 QISILSAD

-146 SIGLAEYLNVNS
+146 SIGLAEYLKVES
-158 LSPNKSFMDGLN
+158 LSPNKNFMDGLN
-170 QLQTDALE
+170 QLQSDALQ
-178 VVAKNSVT
+178 VVANNSVT

-231 LDRFSDVKELSGGEM
+231 LDRSNDVKELGGGEM
-246 LRLGTMVKPELI
+246 LRLGTMVKPELV
-258 KKYSSKIDLDN
+258 KKYSSKIDLDT
-269 LFEKEV
+269 LFEIEV

-280 KIETLSSS
+280 KIDITSSA
-288 LSKKKNKISDLLE
+288 LNKKKNKISDLME
-301 TQREYDRHLEKSLGS
+301 AQREYDRHLEKSLGS
-316 AKAEVKVNALREDLN
+316 VKAEEKARGIRADLE
-331 KAKKEIPALNSRI
+331 KAKKEIPALKIRI
-344 AELEQEFTQANS
+344 SELETEFDQSNS

-370 GAIRL
+370 GVIRL
-375 DINSAQSKKNQADK
+375 EINSSQSKKDQADK
-389 AVLRISSEIP
+389 SVLRLSAEIS
-399 ILEKEIAEIDRA
+399 LVEKEINEIEKHVA
-411 AAASK
+411 SSK
-416 AWLAKHSEGPKLI
+416 AWLAKHPEGQKNNAE
-429 IEIDSLKSETAVDE
+429 IESLKGETLVDE
-443 KAIEALQEEIS
+443 KAIETLQEEIS
-454 QKRTAIMQNAM
+454 QKRTAIMQRAQ
-465 VIACTAYK
+465 VIACTAYR

-486 CVVIDEASMMQ
+486 CVVVDEASMLQ

-507 AQTRIVI
+507 AQKRIVI

-529 NSSRGDSPAAA
+529 NSSRGDSPAAT
-540 LEADMKA
+540 LEANMKE

-562 SKIGEKSTEL
+562 SKLGEKSTEL
-572 IALRDQ
+572 VALRDQ
-578 YRMRQPI
+578 YRMREAI
-585 SDLIS
+585 SNLIS

-615 AFIFFDTTSLEPE
+615 AFLFFDTTSLEPE
-628 SSTVGGKSRRNL
+628 SSTVNGKSRRNL

-655 DGWELKSTAKKSF
+655 EGWELKSIAKKSF

-688 PDKHVKGGISTVHRF
+688 PEKHVKGGISTVHRF

-709 LMIIDLTKVASDN
+709 LMIIDLTKVASES
-722 EPNLGSFIG
+722 EPNLGNFIG

-746 ISRARQHVMI
+746 ISRARQHVII
-756 VGDSPTLERNSSAL
+756 VGDFPTLKRNSSSL

-778 KKNMKVIDA
+778 KGNLKVIDA
-787 RTVINEELLLASKTK
+787 RTVINEELLLASNTK
-802 PTSTSGSISWFTGEG
+802 PTSSSGSISWFTGEG
-817 FYKAFEKDLRS
+817 FYKAFDKDLRS

-838 FTTAQGTDRWM
+838 FTTTQGTQRWM

-857 KEVEIIGF
+857 KDVEIIGF
-865 TKPINEKDA
+865 TKPVNEKDT

-882 TGLEGV
+882 TSLEGV

-940 EEYQNQRV
+940 DEYQNQRV
-948 NKGRPAKV
+948 GKGRPVKV
-956 YAAGKHPKIG
+956 YPPGRQPKIG

-976 KFAFRPAGIS
+976 TLILKSAGIS
-986 KNSGRAYSA
+986 KSGRSYSA
-995 FLSCDNWRINK
+995 FLSCDNWRVNK
-1006 CDNSAPFV
+1006 CSNSAEYIPN
-1014 AES
+1014 

>member
-1 LPAIEVTGGKNLA
+1 MV

-19 ATLKQEMCAAL
+19 ATLKQEMGAAL
-30 SKELEIARK
+30 NKELEIARK
-39 ASSGERANEVKDGVQ
+39 ASSGERANEVREGIK
-54 TRKKGNSFVYEF
+54 TRKKGNAFVYEF

-71 YPPDEG
+71 FPPDEG

-87 TSKGRYLGE
+87 TSNGRYLGE
-96 INSKFVFEFDD
+96 INSKFVFEFEA
-107 DLGANIT
+107 DLGERIT
-114 HGAIVSDPLFLLEK
+114 QGAIISDPLFLLEK
-128 QISILSTD
+128 QISILSAD
-136 GPFESQVALS
+136 EPFENAVALS
-146 SIGLAEYLNVNS
+146 SIGIAEYIKVDPL
-158 LSPNKSFMDGLN
+158 LPNKSFMDGLN
-170 QLQTDALE
+170 LLQSDALE

-258 KKYSSKIDLDN
+258 KKYSSKIDLDT
-269 LFEKEV
+269 LFEIEV
-275 VPLRK
+275 VPLREK
-280 KIETLSSS
+280 VDSISGT
-288 LSKKKNKISDLLE
+288 LSKKKNQLSDLLE
-301 TQREYDRHLEKSLGS
+301 KQREYGRHLEKSLGS
-316 AKAEVKVNALREDLN
+316 TKALARFSDLKKDLE
-331 KAKKEIPALNSRI
+331 KAKSEIPVFMAKITALEN
-344 AELEQEFTQANS
+344 ELSETNS
-356 KSGIGRMFSKSRNP
+356 KSGIGRMFSKLRNP
-370 GAIRL
+370 GAIRI
-375 DINSAQSKKNQADK
+375 DINETQSKNDQTHK
-389 AVLRISSEIP
+389 AVLRITSEIP
-399 ILEKEIAEIDRA
+399 IVEKEILEIDRDA
-411 AAASK
+411 VTSK
-416 AWLAKHSEGPKLI
+416 EWLAQNLDAVNLAN
-429 IEIDSLKSETAVDE
+429 EIASLKDETSIDE

-454 QKRTAIMQNAM
+454 QKRIAIMQNAQ

-486 CVVIDEASMMQ
+486 CVVVDEASMLQ
-497 LPLYYCAAAL
+497 LPLYYCAAAM
-507 AQTRIVI
+507 AQKRIVI

-529 NSSRGDSPAAA
+529 NSSRNDSPAAA

-547 LMTENA
+547 LLTENA

-562 SKIGEKSTEL
+562 SKIGEKSPEL

-605 TDKPTPWGNE
+605 MDKSTPWGNE
-615 AFIFFDTTSLEPE
+615 AFLFFDTTSLEPE
-628 SSTVGGKSRRNL
+628 SSTVNGRSRRNL
-640 MHALTI
+640 MHALTV

-655 DGWELKSTAKKSF
+655 DGWELKSTANKSF

-688 PDKHVKGGISTVHRF
+688 PKKHVKGGISTVHRF

-722 EPNLGSFIG
+722 EPSLGSFIG
-731 HPDPLAPENAMWNVA
+731 HPDPLAQENAMWNVA
-746 ISRARQHVMI
+746 ISRARQHVII
-756 VGDSPTLERNSSAL
+756 VGDFATLERNSSAL
-770 ISQLVTKM
+770 ISQLVNKM
-778 KKNMKVIDA
+778 KKNMKVIEA
-787 RTVINEELLLASKTK
+787 KTVIDEEMLLGSANK
-802 PTSTSGSISWFTGEG
+802 PMSSSGSISWFTGEG
-817 FYKAFEKDLRS
+817 FYNEFEKDLRS

-838 FTTAQGTDRWM
+838 FTTAQGTERWM

-857 KEVEIIGF
+857 KEVEIVGF

-905 DQRVVWLGSLNI
+905 DQRIVWLGSLNI

-930 DSPDFAQSII
+930 ESPDFAQSII
-940 EEYQNQRV
+940 DEYQNQRIG
-948 NKGRPAKV
+948 KGRPVKV
-956 YAAGKHPKIG
+956 YPPGKQPKIG
-966 DKCDRPGCGG
+966 DACDRLGCGG
-976 KFAFRPAGIS
+976 KFALKPAGIS
-986 KNSGRAYSA
+986 KNSGRPYPA

-1006 CDNSAPFV
+1006 CSNSAPYL
-1014 AES
+1014 S

>member
-1 LPAIEVTGGKNLA
+1 MGNTASEMA

-19 ATLKQEMCAAL
+19 ATLKQQMGAAL
-30 SKELEIARK
+30 AKELEIARK
-39 ASSGERANEVKDGVQ
+39 ASSGERANQAKDGIQ

-66 EELTG
+66 EELSG
-71 YPPDEG
+71 FPPDEG

-96 INSKFVFEFDD
+96 INSKFVFEFDE
-107 DLGANIT
+107 DLGATISL
-114 HGAIVSDPLFLLEK
+114 GDVVSDPLFLLEK
-128 QISILSTD
+128 QISILSAD
-136 GPFESQVALS
+136 APFESQVALS
-146 SIGLAEYLNVNS
+146 SIGLADYVTVES
-158 LSPNKSFMDGLN
+158 LKPNKSFMDGLN
-170 QLQTDALE
+170 QLQSDALE
-178 VVAKNSVT
+178 VVARNSVT

-231 LDRFSDVKELSGGEM
+231 LDRFSDVKELGGGEM

-258 KKYSSKIDLDN
+258 KKYSSRIDLDT
-269 LFEKEV
+269 LFEIEV

-280 KIETLSSS
+280 KMDS
-288 LSKKKNKISDLLE
+288 LSVALGKKKNKISDLLE

-316 AKAEVKVNALREDLN
+316 AKVEAKVKGLREDLK
-331 KAKKEIPALNSRI
+331 KAKKDIPALKSQI
-344 AELEQEFTQANS
+344 SELEAEFSQANS
-356 KSGIGRMFSKSRNP
+356 KTGIGRMFSKSRNP

-375 DINSAQSKKNQADK
+375 DINAAQSKKDQADK

-399 ILEKEIAEIDRA
+399 SLEKEVEEIERA

-416 AWLAKHSEGPKLI
+416 TWLAKHPDGTKLKAE
-429 IEIDSLKSETAVDE
+429 IESLKNETSVDE
-443 KAIEALQEEIS
+443 KAIEAIQEEIS
-454 QKRTAIMQNAM
+454 QKRTSIMQNAQ
-465 VIACTAYK
+465 VIACTAYR
-473 PLLDKEIIAMKFD
+473 PLLDKEIITMKFD
-486 CVVIDEASMMQ
+486 CVVVDEASMLQ

-507 AQTRIVI
+507 AQKRIVV

-540 LEADMKA
+540 LEAEMKE

-562 SKIGEKSTEL
+562 SKIGEKSSEL

-578 YRMRQPI
+578 YRMREPI

-615 AFIFFDTTSLEPE
+615 PFIFFDTTSLEPE
-628 SSTVGGKSRRNL
+628 SSTVNGKSRRNL
-640 MHALTI
+640 MHALTV
-646 QAIAEQLFE
+646 QALAEQLFE

-668 GIITPYA
+668 GVITPYA

-709 LMIIDLTKVASDN
+709 LMIIDLTKVATDS

-746 ISRARQHVMI
+746 ISRARQHVII
-756 VGDSPTLERNSSAL
+756 VGDFATLERNSSAL
-770 ISQLVTKM
+770 ISQLVVKM
-778 KKNMKVIDA
+778 KKNMKVVDA
-787 RTVINEELLLASKTK
+787 RTVINEELLLASKSK
-802 PTSTSGSISWFTGEG
+802 AISNSGSISWYTGEG
-817 FYKAFEKDLRS
+817 FYKAFEKDLRG

-838 FTTAQGTDRWM
+838 FTTAQGTERWM

-857 KEVEIIGF
+857 KNVEIVGF

-905 DQRVVWLGSLNI
+905 DQKIVWLGSLNI

-930 DSPDFAQSII
+930 DSPDFAQSILD
-940 EEYQNQRV
+940 EYQNQRAS
-948 NKGRPAKV
+948 KGRPAKV
-956 YAAGKHPKIG
+956 YPPGKNPKPG

-976 KFAFRPAGIS
+976 SFALRPAGVS
-986 KNSGRAYSA
+986 KNSGRAYAA
-995 FLSCDNWRINK
+995 FLSCDNWRVNK

-1014 AES
+1014 AE